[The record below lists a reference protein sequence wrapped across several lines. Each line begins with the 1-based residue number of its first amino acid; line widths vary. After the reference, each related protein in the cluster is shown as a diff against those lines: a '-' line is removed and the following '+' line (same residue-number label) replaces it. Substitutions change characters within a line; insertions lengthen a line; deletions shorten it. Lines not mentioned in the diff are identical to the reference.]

1 MQPAMPHSGW
11 CYLPER
17 EPTPYFQLNT
27 MSSITSPAP
36 SRAAPRRLTSQDF
49 KTLGLAALGGAL
61 EFYDFIIFVFFATVI
76 GKLFFPPDM
85 PEWLVLIQ
93 TFGIFA
99 AGYLIRP
106 LGGIVLAHFGDMF
119 GRKKVFAFSILLMAL
134 STLGMA
140 VMPTYAT
147 IGVLAPILL
156 VLMRILQGAAIG
168 GEVPGAW
175 TFVAEHVP
183 FRRVGFACGFLTSGL
198 SFGILL
204 GSSIATIINT
214 VFTPEAIADG
224 AWRIPFF
231 IGGIFG
237 LLSVWMR
244 RWLQETPIFAE
255 MKASRTLAPELP
267 LKTVLRDHLRGV
279 IISMLLTWILSAAI
293 VVTTLMTATL
303 LQKIYGYTAQQSL
316 AATSFGTLFLI
327 FATSAAGSIVDRVG
341 SGRFFTV
348 AGVVFGI
355 ATWAFYSFAASS
367 ITLMFVLY
375 AIMGLAVGLVGAIP
389 YVMVRAFPAR
399 VRFTGLSFSYNVA
412 YAIFGGLTPIG
423 VTTALAIN
431 PMAHAWY
438 LLFIA
443 ALTVGIGIY
452 LMLHGDKVESEA
464 GIEELTARLAK
475 A

>member
-1 MQPAMPHSGW
+1 
-11 CYLPER
+11 
-17 EPTPYFQLNT
+17 
-27 MSSITSPAP
+27 MSSITPSPSSGTP
-36 SRAAPRRLTSQDF
+36 PRRLTSQDF
-49 KTLGLAALGGAL
+49 RTLGLAALGGAL

-76 GKLFFPPDM
+76 GHLFFPPDM
-85 PEWLVLIQ
+85 PDWLVLIQ

-99 AGYLIRP
+99 AGYLVRP
-106 LGGIVLAHFGDMF
+106 LGGIVMAHFGDLF

-183 FRRVGFACGFLTSGL
+183 FRHVGFACGFLCSGL
-198 SFGILL
+198 TLGILL
-204 GSSIATIINT
+204 GSLIATIINS
-214 VFTPEAIADG
+214 VFAPETIADW

-231 IGGIFG
+231 LGGIFG
-237 LLSVWMR
+237 LLAVWLR
-244 RWLQETPIFAE
+244 RWLQETPIFTE
-255 MKASRTLAPELP
+255 MKQSRALAPELP
-267 LKTVLRDHLRGV
+267 LKTVLRDHMHGV
-279 IISMLLTWILSAAI
+279 IVSALLTWILSAGI
-293 VVTTLMTATL
+293 VVTTLMTATF
-303 LQKIYGYTAQQSL
+303 LQRLYGYTAQQSL

-327 FATSAAGSIVDRVG
+327 FGTAAAGAIVDRVG

-348 AGVVFGI
+348 AGFVFGA
-355 ATWAFYSFAASS
+355 ATWAFYSFASVS
-367 ITLMFVLY
+367 LTTVFVLY
-375 AIMGLAVGLVGAIP
+375 AIMGLAVGMVGAVP

-399 VRFTGLSFSYNVA
+399 VRFSGLSFSYNVA
-412 YAIFGGLTPIG
+412 YAIFGGLTPIA
-423 VTTALAIN
+423 VTSMLPFN

-443 ALTVGIGIY
+443 ALTVGLGIY
-452 LMLHGDKVESEA
+452 LSLYGEKVESTA

-475 A
+475 S